1 MNIVSDRILP
11 RYRRKLLIIL
21 SGVMSIAI
29 ATSSAYGAI
38 IAANPD
44 NYRNLI
50 GSLQAGDTL
59 QLEAGSYERGLPI
72 SNRHGEPGNPIIITG
87 PETGDPAVFL
97 GSRAQAWNTVQID
110 NSSYLTL
117 RHLKLDGLDVAFID
131 AVNSRGVT
139 HHITLEYLEIVR
151 HGAHQL
157 TTGIAT
163 RGPAWGWI
171 IRNCK
176 IMGAGTGMYLG
187 HWQGKNWPFVGG
199 LIEHN
204 MFVDTVG
211 YNFQI
216 KQMNS
221 RSYENGDAIPGMPL
235 ETDKTIIR
243 HNVFSK
249 ATQPTPPQEGAR
261 PNLLVGHFPLNGPGS
276 DDVYE
281 IYGNLFYE
289 NTTEALFQGE
299 GNIAL
304 YDNLF
309 INSSGSAINI
319 QPHNDVPRSIDV
331 YHNTIVAT
339 GSGVRIQGANANFVQ
354 RAMGN
359 AIFSGTPMAVSAQVI
374 QQDNVTDTYAAA
386 SDYLINPTGDINLGE
401 LDLFPKAEMLSA
413 AAMDLSLFQSFSD
426 ANLDFNRDQRDG
438 TYRGA
443 YAGEAD
449 NNGWRLAVDFKP
461 RGEVVPQAPDI
472 TTQPESLTVTEGEDA
487 IFSVVATGSSLL
499 TYQWYFNGAEISG
512 ANSTSYMLT
521 AVNAADAGTYG
532 CIVTND
538 EGSDSCVDATLTVSA
553 DVLAPTLVTASATSD
568 TTVDILFSE
577 AVNAVSAET
586 SANYQLNLGISVDAA
601 SLNADER
608 SVRLTISPALTEE
621 TTYTVSVSNIQDQ
634 ASSPNTIIG
643 LSTETFTYRTA
654 DDFEDGAADGWTP
667 FNGGDNVNVNRWEV
681 VADEGD
687 NAYFLNT
694 TGYSNLDGKR
704 LGEYSLL
711 AAQYGDFTFTA
722 QAKLGD
728 DVGSNTH
735 ADYAVLF
742 GFQDNENY
750 YYILFNNDQGST
762 QIAKIE
768 DGSRVELATAE
779 SDWLNDNAYH
789 TIKVSR
795 LGSEITV
802 YFDESWVMN
811 ASDSTFGNGLVGV
824 GSYNDSAYFD
834 DVKVVGQA
842 TTTPDTTVPVITLTG
857 DDPQTITVGEAY
869 SELGAS
875 ATDNKDGDIS
885 DNITTDAATVNTAVA
900 GAYNVTYNV
909 SDAAGNAA
917 IEVIRIVN
925 VAEVVIDDTAPEIT
939 LTGINPQM
947 IIAGNIYTELGATA
961 TDNVDGDISGNI
973 TMDAAAVNTAIA
985 GSYNVTYN
993 VSDAA
998 GNAAI
1003 EVIRIV
1009 NVEEVVID
1017 GIVPVI
1023 TLVGN
1028 NPQTITVGNVYADAG
1043 ATAMDNIDGNLTTSI
1058 QTVNLV
1064 DTANAGT
1071 YEVTYDVSDAA
1082 GNAAIQVTRTVNVT
1096 AAATINPDDSGGG
1109 AMGWWWLA
1117 ILMLSFHRANAV
1129 LNKRRVT

>member
-1 MNIVSDRILP
+1 MEARSVVKFLDQTRWTAMPVDLILAGRIVVAAVIAFV
-11 RYRRKLLIIL
+11 L
-21 SGVMSIAI
+21 SAQIAMAGSHPNMYLNQAEI
-29 ATSSAYGAI
+29 DAIKIKIEANEEPWASAYSQVLS
-38 IAANPD
+38 AANSALNAPLLSVTFQGP
-44 NYRNLI
+44 R
-50 GSLQAGDTL
+50 
-59 QLEAGSYERGLPI
+59 
-72 SNRHGEPGNPIIITG
+72 PGNKYYTLAAYCGWPPTSQYPNGCRDGQVNPALNRGDYNAAIKLGDSVRDLGLAYVFTGEAQYAEKAIDFIRAWSLDPGTRMTPIPGNRIETYITFPG
-87 PETGDPAVFL
+87 YFYGADLIWNYEGWNADEKAAFVSWVRAMGDYVKTNGEGNNNFSNWRVVMLASAGAL
-97 GSRAQAWNTVQID
+97 LD
-110 NSSYLTL
+110 ESSYLTL
-117 RHLKLDGLDVAFID
+117 AESEWKRLLPVQMNGMGS
-131 AVNSRGVT
+131 SRAGV
-139 HHITLEYLEIVR
+139 LGQEVGR
-151 HGAHQL
+151 
-157 TTGIAT
+157 T
-163 RGPAWGWI
+163 RGLHYSMYALNAMVQGAEILRHRNVNLYNYVDDGGRGLVLALDYITPYAINPSLWGGGGSTSSGYKQI
-171 IRNCK
+171 TTITQK
-176 IMGAGTGMYLG
+176 DSMALYELAYSQYQKQSYL
-187 HWQGKNWPFVGG
+187 
-199 LIEHN
+199 
-204 MFVDTVG
+204 
-211 YNFQI
+211 
-216 KQMNS
+216 
-221 RSYENGDAIPGMPL
+221 DAINRWNRPMDEIRTMGITTL
-235 ETDKTIIR
+235 THANQFDLDLITIP
-243 HNVFSK
+243 VE
-249 ATQPTPPQEGAR
+249 P
-261 PNLLVGHFPLNGPGS
+261 
-276 DDVYE
+276 
-281 IYGNLFYE
+281 
-289 NTTEALFQGE
+289 
-299 GNIAL
+299 IAP
-304 YDNLF
+304 
-309 INSSGSAINI
+309 NI
-319 QPHNDVPRSIDV
+319 Q
-331 YHNTIVAT
+331 
-339 GSGVRIQGANANFVQ
+339 
-354 RAMGN
+354 
-359 AIFSGTPMAVSAQVI
+359 
-374 QQDNVTDTYAAA
+374 
-386 SDYLINPTGDINLGE
+386 
-401 LDLFPKAEMLSA
+401 
-413 AAMDLSLFQSFSD
+413 
-426 ANLDFNRDQRDG
+426 
-438 TYRGA
+438 
-443 YAGEAD
+443 
-449 NNGWRLAVDFKP
+449 
-461 RGEVVPQAPDI
+461 
-472 TTQPESLTVTEGEDA
+472 TQPESLTVTEGEDA

-499 TYQWYFNGAEISG
+499 TYQWYFNGVEISG

-1082 GNAAIQVTRTVNVT
+1082 GNAAIQVTRTVSYRCG
-1096 AAATINPDDSGGG
+1096 DYQS
-1109 AMGWWWLA
+1109 
-1117 ILMLSFHRANAV
+1117 
-1129 LNKRRVT
+1129 